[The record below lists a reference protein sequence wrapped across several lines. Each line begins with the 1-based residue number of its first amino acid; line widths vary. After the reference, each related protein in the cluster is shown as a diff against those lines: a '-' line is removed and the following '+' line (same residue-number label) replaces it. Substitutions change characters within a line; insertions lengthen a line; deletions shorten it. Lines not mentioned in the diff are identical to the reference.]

1 MTDNDTTNAVERE
14 EMEVDVLLVGAGP
27 GNLACAYRLME
38 LIEEDT
44 ANGGNL
50 GETLIMVIEKA
61 SSVGAHAISGAV
73 LDPIA
78 LDELIPDHQE
88 LGSPVK
94 TKVSDDAML
103 YLTRKGKF
111 KMPWVPSSLHHDG
124 CYIISLNELTKWL
137 GEQLEAKGCE
147 VFPGTGGAELLYE
160 GDRVVGVRTDDKG
173 IDKEGNRKPSYEP
186 GMNLKAKVTVLGEGV
201 RGSLTKTLIEKKQL
215 DKDVNPQQYT
225 TGVKELW
232 EFPDGTLKPGM
243 VYHTLGYPLDN
254 ETFGGGF
261 MYNLTDKLMQIGIVV
276 GMNYRNPFTEPQAL
290 YSRMKQHPFVKDIL
304 SKGKMV
310 RYGAK
315 ALPEGGYWSI
325 PKAYGDGFLI
335 VGDSASF
342 LNPARLKGIHLA
354 MKTGM
359 LAAETIFDAL
369 KSGDTSEATLSKYDT
384 RWKASYV
391 HKELYKS
398 RYFHPMFERGMFSAP
413 GYILKN
419 IWRGFKKPP
428 KVIPDYQNMRQ
439 LKDYFGKDVP
449 KPESWRS
456 KPDGK
461 LIFNKLDSVYYS
473 GTNHDEDQPS
483 HLIVHDTDICATRC
497 VEEYGN
503 PCQFFCPANVYEME
517 DTAEGKRLKINAS
530 NCVHCKTCDIA
541 DPYAIITWVV
551 PEGGGGPQYDGL

>member
-1 MTDNDTTNAVERE
+1 
-14 EMEVDVLLVGAGP
+14 
-27 GNLACAYRLME
+27 ME
-38 LIEEDT
+38 LIQDDT

-50 GETLIMVIEKA
+50 DETVVMVIEKA

-78 LDELIPDHQE
+78 INELIPNHQE

-94 TKVSDDAML
+94 TKVTDDAML
-103 YLTRKGKF
+103 YFTEKGNF
-111 KMPWVPSSLHHDG
+111 KVPWVPASLHHKG
-124 CYIISLNELTKWL
+124 CYIVSLNEIVKWL

-147 VFPGTGGAELLYE
+147 VFPGTGGAELLFD
-160 GDRVVGVRTDDKG
+160 GDRVIGVQTDDKG
-173 IDKEGNRKPSYEP
+173 IDKEGHRKRSFEP

-201 RGSLTKTLIEKKQL
+201 RGSLTKTLIKRLKL
-215 DKDVNPQQYT
+215 DQGVNPQQYT

-232 EFPDGTLKPGM
+232 EFPEGTLQAGM
-243 VYHTLGYPLDN
+243 VYHTMGYPLDN

-261 MYNLTDKLMQIGIVV
+261 LYNLSDRLMSIGLVV

-290 YSRMKQHPFVKDIL
+290 YSKMKLHPFVKDIL

-315 ALPEGGYWSI
+315 AIPEGGYWSI
-325 PKAYGDGFLI
+325 PKSFGDGFLI
-335 VGDSASF
+335 IGDSASF

-369 KSGDTSEATLSKYDT
+369 KSGDTSEMSLSQFDK
-384 RWKASYV
+384 RWRDSYV
-391 HKELYKS
+391 HSELHKS
-398 RYFHPMFERGMFSAP
+398 RYFHPMFERGVMSAP
-413 GYILKN
+413 GYLLKHVWN
-419 IWRGFKKPP
+419 GFRTPP
-428 KVIPDYQNMRQ
+428 AVKPDYQNMRQ
-439 LKDYFGKDVP
+439 LRDYFGGKVP
-449 KPESWRS
+449 RPESWRS

-461 LIFNKLDSVYYS
+461 LVFTKLDSVYYS
-473 GTNHDEDQPS
+473 GTNHEEDQPS
-483 HLIVHDTDICATRC
+483 HLVVDDTNICATRC

-517 DTAEGKRLKINAS
+517 EAGSGKRLKINAS

-541 DPYAIITWVV
+541 DPYGIITWVV